1 MRLRSIKNQDEP
13 HGTKGR
19 PTLMLQPA
27 HNPANDAKSP
37 TPYTPPKN
45 LTGPMEQATIGR
57 SVVIKGDISGAESL
71 YIDGRVE
78 GTINFTDSRVT
89 IGRNA
94 VIVANVTAKEV
105 VVMGTVTGNIH
116 CTDRLDI
123 RSEGSVTG
131 DVVTPRVC
139 IEDGAL
145 VKGSVE
151 VRTEKRQAAQPQA
164 HNEKPQAQTKPVEAA
179 KPEPQ
184 KAAAASASSSATLA
198 HGSKVMYNESN

>member
-1 MRLRSIKNQDEP
+1 
-13 HGTKGR
+13 
-19 PTLMLQPA
+19 MLQPA
-27 HNPANDAKSP
+27 QNPANDAKYSP

-45 LTGPMEQATIGR
+45 ITSSMEQATIGR
-57 SVVIKGDISGAESL
+57 SVVIKGDISGSESL

-116 CTDRLDI
+116 CADRLDI
-123 RSEGSVTG
+123 RSEGTVTG

-151 VRTEKRQAAQPQA
+151 VRTEKKQAAQPQ
-164 HNEKPQAQTKPVEAA
+164 NEKPQAQAKPPES

-184 KAAAASASSSATLA
+184 KAASAAASSSATLA

>member
-1 MRLRSIKNQDEP
+1 
-13 HGTKGR
+13 
-19 PTLMLQPA
+19 MLQPA
-27 HNPANDAKSP
+27 NLANDAKFSP

-45 LTGPMEQATIGR
+45 LSGSMEQATIGR
-57 SVVIKGDISGAESL
+57 SVVIKGDISGSEPL

-78 GTINFTDSRVT
+78 GTINFADSRVT

-94 VIVANVTAKEV
+94 IIVANVSAKEV

-123 RSEGSVTG
+123 RSEATVTG

-151 VRTEKRQAAQPQA
+151 VRTEKKQGAQPQ
-164 HNEKPQAQTKPVEAA
+164 NEKSQAQAKAVEAA

-184 KAAAASASSSATLA
+184 
-198 HGSKVMYNESN
+198 

>member
-1 MRLRSIKNQDEP
+1 
-13 HGTKGR
+13 
-19 PTLMLQPA
+19 MLQPPQ
-27 HNPANDAKSP
+27 NPANDTKYSP
-37 TPYTPPKN
+37 NTYTPPKN
-45 LTGPMEQATIGR
+45 ITSSMEQATIGR

-71 YIDGRVE
+71 YIDGRIE
-78 GTINFTDSRVT
+78 GTINFADSRVT

-123 RSEGSVTG
+123 RSEGSLTG
-131 DVVTPRVC
+131 DVVTPRVSV
-139 IEDGAL
+139 EDGAL

-151 VRTEKRQAAQPQA
+151 VRNAQKQS
-164 HNEKPQAQTKPVEAA
+164 EKPHAQAKPVEAVKPAEPA
-179 KPEPQ
+179 KAA
-184 KAAAASASSSATLA
+184 AAAASASTSATLA

>member
-1 MRLRSIKNQDEP
+1 
-13 HGTKGR
+13 
-19 PTLMLQPA
+19 
-27 HNPANDAKSP
+27 
-37 TPYTPPKN
+37 
-45 LTGPMEQATIGR
+45 MEQATIGR
-57 SVVIKGDISGAESL
+57 SVVIKGDISGSESL

-94 VIVANVTAKEV
+94 VIVANVAAKEV

-116 CTDRLDI
+116 CADRLDI
-123 RSEGSVTG
+123 RSEGTVTG

-151 VRTEKRQAAQPQA
+151 VRTEKKQAAQPQ
-164 HNEKPQAQTKPVEAA
+164 NEKPQAQAKPAES

-184 KAAAASASSSATLA
+184 KAASAAASSSATLA

>member
-1 MRLRSIKNQDEP
+1 
-13 HGTKGR
+13 
-19 PTLMLQPA
+19 MLQPA
-27 HNPANDAKSP
+27 QNPANEKYSP

-45 LTGPMEQATIGR
+45 ITSTMEQATIGR
-57 SVVIKGDISGAESL
+57 SVVIKGDVSGAESL
-71 YIDGRVE
+71 YIDGRIE
-78 GTINFTDSRVT
+78 GTINFADSRVT

-123 RSEGSVTG
+123 RSEGSLTG

-139 IEDGAL
+139 VEDGAV

-151 VRTEKRQAAQPQA
+151 VRNPQKQAQ
-164 HNEKPQAQTKPVEAA
+164 NEKTQTQAKPVEAV
-179 KPEPQ
+179 KPVEHP
-184 KAAAASASSSATLA
+184 KAAAAAAGAATSVTLA